1 MELNR
6 INMEHRIRSEKNEK
20 KSQKKAEQS
29 NYQQVKEADVQKSSK
44 AWAAYAAALLAL
56 GGVVPGATSCV
67 QQEQYTTVNFDQEEL
82 KNMLREMLSVQ
93 QQILEQ
99 LQQNNNDNKDII
111 EQLMAINDVLNQIN
125 SGVIDINEGL
135 VTITGLIQDSNSFD
149 QEFLN
154 KIDEI
159 IAGQGS
165 QEEKLQQ
172 ILEENQKQTAFLANI
187 QPYIESIAS
196 INQGIADKLEEF
208 YQAFLDGEISHS
220 EFMQKL
226 LDAVNKNT
234 GVSEDILA
242 AVNNLKAAYEA
253 GHIEE
258 ADLLDQIAQLL
269 AKIDYKMDAV
279 IEALNDIN
287 SNILNLTDKVDQ
299 NHDETFAKLEE
310 IANRIDQGFNITESQ
325 LKDLIALNK
334 EGNNNVLELMN
345 DLEEMKMI
353 LNQIKNGEGNMK
365 LEELITKYGDIM
377 DNRFQEVLDKLDSG
391 INISDD
397 DINALIASINASKN
411 DLSKIQEDL
420 GTIIALLRNA
430 QESEI
435 SAADLQN
442 IVDAINGLRDSNEQ
456 GTEAVQGNLQEIL
469 ESLADINGML
479 EVINKTQQETLNSV
493 NKYGAAAEV
502 AYEEL
507 IDGIDQLKA
516 GQIKIEEVQDM
527 WSEFTEKSNQ
537 VLQYQSQAVTLL
549 QALLDSQGAGENGLT
564 LEEINDLINNNE
576 LFNDIKGLL
585 ADLNIDRVT
594 NETLNEAL
602 NNHRTDLSKIQED
615 MGTII
620 AMLRNLNIGDVT
632 VDTSALEATIN
643 ELKSAID
650 NQGITSNTSM
660 EQIKK
665 DLATLIELLEQMQ
678 QEEED
683 PNPPATRSISLSS
696 IAENSIPSKYGAADG
711 STIHL
716 FDAYSRLAASE
727 KYNA

>member
-20 KSQKKAEQS
+20 KSQKKTEQS

-111 EQLMAINDVLNQIN
+111 EQLMAINDVLNKIN

-187 QPYIESIAS
+187 KPYIESIAS

-242 AVNNLKAAYEA
+242 AVNELKAAYEA

-377 DNRFQEVLDKLDSG
+377 DGRFQEVLDKLDSG

-435 SAADLQN
+435 SASDLQN
-442 IVDAINGLRDSNEQ
+442 IVDAIKELQNSNEQ
-456 GTEAVQGNLQEIL
+456 DSDAVQNSLQNIL
-469 ESLADINGML
+469 GSLADINGIL

-493 NKYGAAAEV
+493 NKYGAATEI
-502 AYEEL
+502 AYEEMV
-507 IDGIDQLKA
+507 DGLDRLAA

-683 PNPPATRSISLSS
+683 QNPPATRSISLSS

>member
-29 NYQQVKEADVQKSSK
+29 NHQQVDEAYVQKSSQ

-56 GGVVPGATSCV
+56 GALPATTSCV

-111 EQLMAINDVLNQIN
+111 EQLMAINDVLNKIN

-242 AVNNLKAAYEA
+242 AVNELKAAYEA

-310 IANRIDQGFNITESQ
+310 IANRIDSGFNITESQ

-353 LNQIKNGEGNMK
+353 LNQIKDGEGNMK

-377 DNRFQEVLDKLDSG
+377 DGRFQEVLDKLDSG

-469 ESLADINGML
+469 ESLAGIDGML
-479 EVINKTQQETLNSV
+479 EVINQTQQETLNSV

-507 IDGIDQLKA
+507 VDGIDQLKA
-516 GQIKIEEVQDM
+516 GQIKIEEVQEM

-537 VLQYQSQAVTLL
+537 ALQYQSQAVTLL

-632 VDTSALEATIN
+632 VDISALEATIT

-678 QEEED
+678 QDEEN
-683 PNPPATRSISLSS
+683 PNPETRSISLSS

>member
-20 KSQKKAEQS
+20 NSPKKAEQS
-29 NYQQVKEADVQKSSK
+29 NHQQVDEAYVQKSSQ

-56 GGVVPGATSCV
+56 GALPATTSCV

-242 AVNNLKAAYEA
+242 AVNELKAAYEA

-310 IANRIDQGFNITESQ
+310 IANRIDSGFNITESQ

-353 LNQIKNGEGNMK
+353 LNQIKDGEGNMK

-377 DNRFQEVLDKLDSG
+377 DGRFQEVLDKLDSG

-469 ESLADINGML
+469 ESLAGIDGML
-479 EVINKTQQETLNSV
+479 EVINQTQQETLNSV

-507 IDGIDQLKA
+507 VDGIDQLKA
-516 GQIKIEEVQDM
+516 GQIKIEEVQEM
-527 WSEFTEKSNQ
+527 WSDFVEKSNQ
-537 VLQYQSQAVTLL
+537 SLQYQSQAVTLL
-549 QALLDSQGAGENGLT
+549 QALLNSQGAGENGLT
-564 LEEINDLINNNE
+564 LEEINELVNNNE
-576 LFNDIKGLL
+576 LFNDIKELL
-585 ADLNIDRVT
+585 ADLNVDRVT

-620 AMLRNLNIGDVT
+620 AMLRNMNIGDVT

-660 EQIKK
+660 EQIKQ
-665 DLATLIELLEQMQ
+665 DLARLIELLEQMQ

>member
-20 KSQKKAEQS
+20 NSPKKAEQS
-29 NYQQVKEADVQKSSK
+29 NHQQVDEAYVQKSSQ

-56 GGVVPGATSCV
+56 GALPATTSCV

-135 VTITGLIQDSNSFD
+135 ATITELIQNSNSFD

-208 YQAFLDGEISHS
+208 YQAFLDGELSHS

-234 GVSEDILA
+234 GVSEDILES
-242 AVNNLKAAYEA
+242 VNKLKDDYNA

-269 AKIDYKMDAV
+269 AKIDYKMDEV
-279 IEALNDIN
+279 IGALNDIN
-287 SNILNLTDKVDQ
+287 SNILNLTDKVDK
-299 NHDETFAKLEE
+299 NHNKIFEE
-310 IANRIDQGFNITESQ
+310 LGNIANRLDQGFNITESQ
-325 LKDLIALNK
+325 LKDLISLNK

-353 LNQIKNGEGNMK
+353 LNQIKDGEGNMK

-377 DNRFQEVLDKLDSG
+377 DGRFQEVLDKLDSG
-391 INISDD
+391 ISISDD

-469 ESLADINGML
+469 ESLAGIDGML
-479 EVINKTQQETLNSV
+479 EVINQTQQETLNSV
-493 NKYGAAAEV
+493 NRYGAAADV
-502 AYEEL
+502 AYEEMV
-507 IDGIDQLKA
+507 DGLDRLAA
-516 GQIKIEEVQDM
+516 GQITDEDLQEL

-537 VLQYQSQAVTLL
+537 ALQYQSQAVTLL

-576 LFNDIKGLL
+576 LFNDVKGLL
-585 ADLNIDRVT
+585 ADLNVDRVT
-594 NETLNEAL
+594 NETLNQAL

-632 VDTSALEATIN
+632 VDTSSLEATIN

-678 QEEED
+678 QDEEN
-683 PNPPATRSISLSS
+683 PNPETRSISLSS
-696 IAENSIPSKYGAADG
+696 IAENSIPSKYGAANG

>member
-20 KSQKKAEQS
+20 NSPKKAEQS
-29 NYQQVKEADVQKSSK
+29 NHQQVDEAYVQKSSQ

-56 GGVVPGATSCV
+56 GALPATTSCV

-135 VTITGLIQDSNSFD
+135 ATITELIQNSNSFD

-242 AVNNLKAAYEA
+242 AVNELKAAYEA

-310 IANRIDQGFNITESQ
+310 IANRIDSGFNITESQ
-325 LKDLIALNK
+325 LKDLIELNK

-377 DNRFQEVLDKLDSG
+377 DGRFQEVLDKLDSG
-391 INISDD
+391 ISISDD

-576 LFNDIKGLL
+576 LFNDVKGLL
-585 ADLNIDRVT
+585 ADLNVDRVT
-594 NETLNEAL
+594 NETLNQAL

-683 PNPPATRSISLSS
+683 QNPPATRSISLSS

>member
-111 EQLMAINDVLNQIN
+111 EQLMAINDVLNKIN

-678 QEEED
+678 QDEEN
-683 PNPPATRSISLSS
+683 PNPETRSISLSS

>member
-56 GGVVPGATSCV
+56 DGVVPGATSCV

-111 EQLMAINDVLNQIN
+111 EQLMAINDVLNKIN

-242 AVNNLKAAYEA
+242 AVNELKAAYEA

-435 SAADLQN
+435 SASDLQN

-537 VLQYQSQAVTLL
+537 VLQYQSQAV
-549 QALLDSQGAGENGLT
+549 G
-564 LEEINDLINNNE
+564 
-576 LFNDIKGLL
+576 
-585 ADLNIDRVT
+585 
-594 NETLNEAL
+594 
-602 NNHRTDLSKIQED
+602 
-615 MGTII
+615 
-620 AMLRNLNIGDVT
+620 
-632 VDTSALEATIN
+632 
-643 ELKSAID
+643 
-650 NQGITSNTSM
+650 
-660 EQIKK
+660 
-665 DLATLIELLEQMQ
+665 
-678 QEEED
+678 
-683 PNPPATRSISLSS
+683 
-696 IAENSIPSKYGAADG
+696 
-711 STIHL
+711 
-716 FDAYSRLAASE
+716 
-727 KYNA
+727 

>member
-242 AVNNLKAAYEA
+242 AVNELKAAYEA

-678 QEEED
+678 QDEEN
-683 PNPPATRSISLSS
+683 PNPETRSISLSS

>member
-20 KSQKKAEQS
+20 NSPKKAEQS
-29 NYQQVKEADVQKSSK
+29 NHQQVDEAYVQKSSQ

-56 GGVVPGATSCV
+56 GALPATTSCV

-135 VTITGLIQDSNSFD
+135 ATITELIQNSNSFD

-159 IAGQGS
+159 IAGQGKK
-165 QEEKLQQ
+165 EEKLQQ

-242 AVNNLKAAYEA
+242 AVNELKAAYEA

-310 IANRIDQGFNITESQ
+310 IANRIDSGFNITESQ

-353 LNQIKNGEGNMK
+353 LNQIKDGEGNMK

-377 DNRFQEVLDKLDSG
+377 DGRFQEVLDKLDSG

-469 ESLADINGML
+469 ESLAGIDGML
-479 EVINKTQQETLNSV
+479 EVINQTQQETLNSV

-507 IDGIDQLKA
+507 VDGIDQLKA
-516 GQIKIEEVQDM
+516 GQIKIEEVQEM

-537 VLQYQSQAVTLL
+537 ALQYQSQAVTLL

-576 LFNDIKGLL
+576 LFNDVKGLL
-585 ADLNIDRVT
+585 ADLNVDRVT

>member
-20 KSQKKAEQS
+20 NSPKKAEQS
-29 NYQQVKEADVQKSSK
+29 NHQQVDEAYVQKSSQ

-56 GGVVPGATSCV
+56 GALPATTSCV

-135 VTITGLIQDSNSFD
+135 ATITELIQNSNSFD

-242 AVNNLKAAYEA
+242 AVNELKAAYEA

-310 IANRIDQGFNITESQ
+310 IANRIDSGFNITESQ
-325 LKDLIALNK
+325 LKDLIELNK

-353 LNQIKNGEGNMK
+353 LNQIKDGEGNMK

-377 DNRFQEVLDKLDSG
+377 DGRFQEVLDKLDSG

-469 ESLADINGML
+469 ESLAGIDGML
-479 EVINKTQQETLNSV
+479 EVINQTQQETLNSV

-507 IDGIDQLKA
+507 VDGIDQLKA
-516 GQIKIEEVQDM
+516 GQIKIEEVQEM

-537 VLQYQSQAVTLL
+537 ALQYQSQAVTLL

-576 LFNDIKGLL
+576 LFNDVKGLL
-585 ADLNIDRVT
+585 ADLNVDRVT